1 VSVVCDHLV
10 KNVLGIFRN
19 IHNRTLAL
27 IDLSF
32 NYTDLLFTVHSLE
45 DSLAFKFW
53 ALQNEK
59 RWDFGIKLNSTRN
72 ILVRSSA
79 REFVGG
85 NLIYGFASL
94 IDVSESIFL

>member
-1 VSVVCDHLV
+1 MTYKYC
-10 KNVLGIFRN
+10 K
-19 IHNRTLAL
+19 TLNCHEKSESNWL
-27 IDLSF
+27 IG
-32 NYTDLLFTVHSLE
+32 LE